1 MSKVVKKA
9 DRKKSMTRGDS
20 AKSVRKPSLNVDR
33 KQSIKTSERKSSAD
47 PERKQSLMAADRKL
61 SINSE
66 ERNASIDTGT
76 QRKTS
81 TFAERRSSLVADTRR
96 GSILEPMVG
105 RSALITTSA
114 QGQRP
119 VNIKLENTYKN
130 RPDILVR
137 NDDIKICIKEVF
149 EEELRDKT
157 YNQDECCIL
166 SKRLAEMIKQR
177 VKSLVQR
184 YKIITVVALGQREDY
199 APSVAFTSR
208 CVWNANFD
216 TFSEYTYK
224 NSSFYAVGLVYVLY
238 AE

>member
-1 MSKVVKKA
+1 MSKVLKKS

-20 AKSVRKPSLNVDR
+20 AKSIRKPSLNTDR
-33 KQSIKTSERKSSAD
+33 KQSMKTSERKSSAG
-47 PERKQSLMAADRKL
+47 PERKQSLMTGDRKL

-66 ERNASIDTGT
+66 ERNSSMDVGT
-76 QRKTS
+76 QRKAS
-81 TFAERRSSLVADTRR
+81 TFAERRSSLVGDARR

-119 VNIKLENTYKN
+119 VNVKLENTYKN
-130 RPDILVR
+130 EPDQLIR
-137 NDDIKICIKEVF
+137 NDDIKTCIKEVF
-149 EEELRDKT
+149 EKELRDKI
-157 YNQDECCIL
+157 YNQEECCIL
-166 SKRLAEMIKQR
+166 SKRLAEMIKQN

-184 YKIITVVALGQREDY
+184 YKIITVVALGQREEY
-199 APSVAFTSR
+199 SPSIAFTSR

-216 TFSEYTYK
+216 TFAEYTYK
-224 NSSFYAVGLVYVLY
+224 NASFYAVGLVYVLY